1 MSDRVEEFRAAIAK
15 LQKEF
20 DRELAETRK
29 ALAYQLIGK
38 RVVFEH
44 EMRRRHRAARV
55 KLSAFLAAT
64 RPMVLVTAPVIY
76 ALIFPFVL
84 LDLFVSIYQTVCFP
98 VYGIAKVKRAD
109 HIAFDHRH
117 LAYLNGL
124 QKLNCLYCSYC
135 NGLISYVREIAAR
148 TEQYWCPIKHARTIA
163 GPHDRYPA
171 FTDYGDAEAF
181 RSRTRG
187 LRQALKKPQT

>member
-38 RVVFEH
+38 RVVFER
-44 EMRRRHRAARV
+44 EMRWRHRAARV

-98 VYGIAKVKRAD
+98 VYGITKVKRAD

-148 TEQYWCPIKHARTIA
+148 TEQYWCPIKHARAIV
-163 GPHDRYPA
+163 GPHERYPA

-181 RSRTRG
+181 RSRSKG
-187 LRQALKKPQT
+187 LREALKKPQT

>member
-1 MSDRVEEFRAAIAK
+1 MSGRFEEFRAALAK

-20 DRELAETRK
+20 DSELAETRK
-29 ALAYQLIGK
+29 ALAYQLIGH
-38 RVVFEH
+38 RVVFES

-76 ALIFPFVL
+76 SLVFSFAL
-84 LDLFVSIYQTVCFP
+84 LDLFVTIYQIVCFP

-124 QKLNCLYCSYC
+124 QKVNCLYCSYC

-148 TEQYWCPIKHARTIA
+148 TEQYWCPIKHARTTA
-163 GPHDRYPA
+163 GQHDRYHS

-181 RSRTRG
+181 RSRSDE
-187 LRQALKKPQT
+187 LRKALGKQEN